1 MKVIVAGSRTF
12 SDRALA
18 FAKLD
23 RILAN
28 VGPGEC
34 TIVSGGARGAD
45 RIGEAYAR
53 ARGLKCEVFP
63 ADWAAGRGAGYER
76 NQRMAAV
83 ADALVAFWDGESR
96 GTADMIRLMQ
106 TAGKP
111 VRVVRFA

>member
-12 SDRALA
+12 DDRALA

-28 VGPGEC
+28 VKPDDC

-53 ARGLKCEVFP
+53 ARGMRCEVMA
-63 ADWAAGRGAGYER
+63 ADWTAGRGAGYER
-76 NQRMAAV
+76 NRRMAAV
-83 ADALVAFWDGESR
+83 ADGLVAVWDGESR

-106 TAGKP
+106 AAGKP
-111 VRVVRFA
+111 VRVVRFS

>member
-1 MKVIVAGSRTF
+1 VKVIVAGSRTF
-12 SDRALA
+12 DDRALA

-34 TIVSGGARGAD
+34 TIISGGARGAD

-63 ADWAAGRGAGYER
+63 ATPGHMKGNTFGTSDLVKADIQPRAAPA
-76 NQRMAAV
+76 
-83 ADALVAFWDGESR
+83 
-96 GTADMIRLMQ
+96 T
-106 TAGKP
+106 
-111 VRVVRFA
+111 

>member
-28 VGPGEC
+28 IKPGDC

-53 ARGLKCEVFP
+53 ARGLKCEVLA

-76 NQRMAAV
+76 NRRMAAV

-106 TAGKP
+106 AAGKP

>member
-12 SDRALA
+12 EDRVLA

-23 RILAN
+23 RILAK
-28 VGPGEC
+28 VGPEGC
-34 TIVSGGARGAD
+34 VIVSGGARGAD

-53 ARGLKCEVFP
+53 ARGMACEVMA
-63 ADWAAGRGAGYER
+63 ADWSRGRGAGYER
-76 NQRMAAV
+76 NRRMAAA

-106 TAGKP
+106 AAGKP
-111 VRVVRFA
+111 VRVVRFG

>member
-23 RILAN
+23 RILVN

-45 RIGEAYAR
+45 RIGEAYEMCIR
-53 ARGLKCEVFP
+53 DSDNFLQQKIVMGDNFLQNDIGGIGLFL
-63 ADWAAGRGAGYER
+63 
-76 NQRMAAV
+76 QI
-83 ADALVAFWDGESR
+83 LVTHDKFLQGSTSNSA
-96 GTADMIRLMQ
+96 
-106 TAGKP
+106 
-111 VRVVRFA
+111 

>member
-12 SDRALA
+12 DDKALA

-28 VGPGEC
+28 TADC

-53 ARGLKCEVFP
+53 ARGIKCEVY
-63 ADWAAGRGAGYER
+63 ATDWSRGRGAGYER
-76 NQRMAAV
+76 NRQMAAV
-83 ADALVAFWDGESR
+83 ADALVAFWDGASR
-96 GTADMIRLMQ
+96 GTADMIRLME

-111 VRVVRFA
+111 VRVVRFS